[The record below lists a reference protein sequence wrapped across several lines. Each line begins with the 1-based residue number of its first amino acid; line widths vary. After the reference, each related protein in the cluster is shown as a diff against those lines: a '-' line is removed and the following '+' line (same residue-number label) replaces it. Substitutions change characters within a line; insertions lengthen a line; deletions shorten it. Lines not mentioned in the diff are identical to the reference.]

1 MPWETPHHIGK
12 CTTTTVETGQ
22 PCLPLGSALL
32 PWGNSASPVHPWE
45 VLHCY
50 RLPQKAPASHG
61 KCTSTSVGTCQPHP
75 HWGSSLHCRAS
86 WPALPTLKKHPTAM
100 EHQGKPRPCAG
111 RATPM
116 WQALARPT
124 SLWEEP
130 ACHGAIRPGLP
141 PLGSALLNGMPQQ
154 SPGTCGKFTST
165 MVHTCQAHPPSGRAL
180 CHGVNCLVLPTFRK
194 QLSATEQGG
203 QPHPP
208 LATDKLSKLK
218 STACP
223 QEALCCC

>member
-22 PCLPLGSALL
+22 PCLPLGSALP

-61 KCTSTSVGTCQPHP
+61 KCTSTSMGTCQPHP
-75 HWGSSLHCRAS
+75 HLGSSLHCRAS

-111 RATPM
+111 RATPISPGQAHQPLGRTHLPWGNQARTAPFGKCSAEWHAPAIPRHM
-116 WQALARPT
+116 WEVHLH
-124 SLWEEP
+124 
-130 ACHGAIRPGLP
+130 HGAHLTGPSTLRKGPLP
-141 PLGSALLNGMPQQ
+141 WSELP
-154 SPGTCGKFTST
+154 SP
-165 MVHTCQAHPPSGRAL
+165 AH
-180 CHGVNCLVLPTFRK
+180 
-194 QLSATEQGG
+194 
-203 QPHPP
+203 
-208 LATDKLSKLK
+208 
-218 STACP
+218 P
-223 QEALCCC
+223 QEATFCHRARRPAPPILGN